1 MFASCSHDLALVWS
15 KALDNGRD
23 AITLRSSAVAWGRR
37 MSKRIKTMTKAD
49 RADFDRLMEALAK
62 KDYFREMAIRQCI
75 EYGLTS
81 KSKELVKLRELEK
94 EGII

>member
-1 MFASCSHDLALVWS
+1 
-15 KALDNGRD
+15 
-23 AITLRSSAVAWGRR
+23 
-37 MSKRIKTMTKAD
+37 MTKAD

-81 KSKELVKLRELEK
+81 KSKELVKLRELER
-94 EGII
+94 EGMI